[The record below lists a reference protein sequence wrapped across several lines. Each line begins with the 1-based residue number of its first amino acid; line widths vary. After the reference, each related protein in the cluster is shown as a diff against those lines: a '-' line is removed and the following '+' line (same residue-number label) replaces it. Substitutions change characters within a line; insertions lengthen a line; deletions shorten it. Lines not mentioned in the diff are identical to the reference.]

1 MNGERKREKG
11 EGEEK
16 MEERKR
22 KTERKKERK
31 RKKKTRPRRKV
42 VSKETS
48 KFCLHTS
55 LAGANSKGLNYQK
68 KKKIVCHLGSEL
80 KKRNNFHPNFNQDNC
95 LPEQNK

>member
-16 MEERKR
+16 KEERKR

-68 KKKIVCHLGSEL
+68 KKKR
-80 KKRNNFHPNFNQDNC
+80 KKNC
-95 LPEQNK
+95 MSFGIRAKEKKQFSS

>member
-68 KKKIVCHLGSEL
+68 KKKNCMSFGIRAKE
-80 KKRNNFHPNFNQDNC
+80 KKQFSS
-95 LPEQNK
+95 